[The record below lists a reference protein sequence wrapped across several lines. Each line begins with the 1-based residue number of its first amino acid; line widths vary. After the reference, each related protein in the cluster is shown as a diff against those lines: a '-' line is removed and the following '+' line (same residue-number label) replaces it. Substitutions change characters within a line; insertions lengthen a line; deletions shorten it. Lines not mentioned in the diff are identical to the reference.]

1 MRVIWTLGKSDAQ
14 EVTAL
19 LSESKD
25 WKTAT
30 VKTLLGRLVK
40 KAYCG
45 QKPKEKNLFIILW
58 FPRMLRFKV
67 PQSLF
72 SHICAKIGQTLAE
85 MIRESELT
93 NEDLTMLEEAL
104 AQKNR

>member
-45 QKPKEKNLFIILW
+45 QKPKEKICLLSFGFRGCYDSKCHREFILSY
-58 FPRMLRFKV
+58 L
-67 PQSLF
+67 
-72 SHICAKIGQTLAE
+72 CKIGQTLAE

>member
-1 MRVIWTLGKSDAQ
+1 MQSSSAPIKISDSEWEIMRVIWTLGKSDAQ

-67 PQSLF
+67 PQRVYSLI
-72 SHICAKIGQTLAE
+72 SVQKKSAKH
-85 MIRESELT
+85 S
-93 NEDLTMLEEAL
+93 
-104 AQKNR
+104 QK

>member
-40 KAYCG
+40 RRIADRNPRKKFVYYPLVSEDATI
-45 QKPKEKNLFIILW
+45 QSATEFILSY
-58 FPRMLRFKV
+58 L
-67 PQSLF
+67 
-72 SHICAKIGQTLAE
+72 C
-85 MIRESELT
+85 
-93 NEDLTMLEEAL
+93 
-104 AQKNR
+104 KNRPNIGRNDS